1 MMPPCK
7 RGCPDRSPTCHT
19 TCEKYK
25 EYRKRRDE
33 ALAKQ
38 HKDSD
43 ALRTVCEGMWRKSH
57 YGPQI

>member
-7 RGCPDRSPTCHT
+7 RGCPGRSPTCHT

-25 EYRKRRDE
+25 AYRVKCDE
-33 ALAKQ
+33 ALEKQ
-38 HKDSD
+38 HRESD